1 MAANETVITIHPK
14 YEVLWRGIDTRYLL
28 ITGSR
33 RSSKSYT
40 VSIRIAEWLA
50 EEKNWKVLWVRWT
63 MESAEISIIPEFEDK
78 VNLLGYSDD
87 FKRKADIVT
96 NPSNNSCVI
105 FRGVKTSA
113 GNQTAKLKSIPD
125 LNVFVVEEGEE
136 FQSEKDFNT
145 IDGSVSALGVP
156 NIIIIIMN
164 PSDDQHWIW
173 PRWFEK
179 THRHIEI
186 DGHQIPISTHP
197 QVTHI
202 HTTFWDNI
210 ENISPEYVAM
220 IMQLRESNNEE
231 YAYRY
236 LGKWRTI
243 KEGAIY
249 PNWIEGAFDTSL
261 PYAYGLD
268 LGFNPDPLALVKVAV
283 DTTRMKIYV
292 HEEIY
297 QTRLDDQ
304 TALAMMLDR
313 VTPDAL
319 VVNDTSEPRLID
331 MFARNGLNMQNAEK
345 GKDSIKEGIRELSK
359 FQIVVTPESYNVK
372 HELRN
377 YVWNDKKASI
387 PVDAHNHAL
396 DAFRYSATRLI
407 EGSDFLAD
415 NT

>member
-1 MAANETVITIHPK
+1 M
-14 YEVLWRGIDTRYLL
+14 
-28 ITGSR
+28 TGSR

-40 VSIRIAEWLA
+40 VSVRIAEWLA

-78 VNLLGYSDD
+78 VSLLGYADD
-87 FKRKADIVT
+87 FKRKADVVT

-164 PSDDQHWIW
+164 PSDSNHWIW
-173 PRWFEK
+173 PRWFENS
-179 THRHIEI
+179 HRHIEI

-210 ENISPEYVAM
+210 ENINPEYVDM
-220 IMQLRESNNEE
+220 IMSLRDSDNDE

-236 LGKWRTI
+236 LGKWRTQ
-243 KEGAIY
+243 KEGSIY
-249 PNWIEGAFDTSL
+249 PNWVEGDFDESL

-268 LGFNPDPLALVKVAV
+268 LGFSPDPLALVKVAV
-283 DTTRMKIYV
+283 DTMNKKVYV

-297 QTRLDDQ
+297 KTKLNNDD
-304 TALAMMLDR
+304 ALAIMLDR
-313 VTPDAL
+313 VTTDAL
-319 VVNDTSEPRLID
+319 VVNDTSEARLIE
-331 MFARNGLNMQNAEK
+331 MFSSNGLNMQNADK
-345 GKDSIKEGIRELSK
+345 GKDSIKEGIRLLSG

-372 HELRN
+372 TELRN
-377 YVWNDKKASI
+377 YIWNDKKASV
-387 PVDAHNHAL
+387 PVDAWNHGL
-396 DAFRYSATRLI
+396 DAMRYCATRLL
-407 EGSDFLAD
+407 EGSTVLAYSK
-415 NT
+415 